1 MPVFVSIGVPNGDPV
16 GAVVSINN
24 ISVLV
29 GDLLAAECVALK
41 HHTRVRYGAEA
52 FQLDGA
58 LECGTAVVLHDL
70 DLGIG
75 RTDGRIGAVLV
86 GL

>member
-1 MPVFVSIGVPNGDPV
+1 MPVLVGIGVPDGNPV
-16 GAVVSINN
+16 GAVVSIDN
-24 ISVLV
+24 ISILV
-29 GDLLAAECVALK
+29 GNLLAAECVALK
-41 HHTRVRYGAEA
+41 HHAGVRYGAEA

-75 RTDGRIGAVLV
+75 RADGRVGAVLV